1 VKAVIMAGGQGS
13 RLRPLTIN
21 RPKPMVPLVD
31 KPVMAHI
38 VGLLRRHG
46 FTEIV
51 VTLQFMAD
59 RVQDY
64 FGDGS
69 NFGVHLHY
77 SIEEMPLGTAGS
89 VRQAQAFLDEPFLVI
104 SGDALTDFDLEKV
117 LAFHR
122 ERQAAVTIT
131 LTRVPNPL
139 EYGVVIVDEEGR
151 VRQFLEKPSWSE
163 VFSDTVNTGIYV
175 LDPRILDDIPADRPF
190 DFSQDLFP
198 LLMERGEPIYGYIAT
213 GYWCD
218 IGNVQEYM
226 RASADYL
233 EGRVNLE
240 RSGIEVRPGLWC
252 DLEVE
257 LSPEAI
263 IEGPVYLGYGAK
275 VQEGAVI
282 YGPSVVRDFT
292 ILENRAHVDRSIIWR
307 NSYIGERAE
316 LRGAIVGRQCT
327 IKRRAMIFEGAVI
340 GDGTTVNAGAII
352 QPGVRIWPDKEIE
365 EGATVSTSIIWGA
378 QGRKVLFGRY
388 GVSGLV
394 NVDITPEFAA
404 RLGAAYGATLRK
416 GAVVTMNRDAHYT
429 PRMIKRALISGLPSA
444 GVHVADLHSVPIPV
458 ARYVTHALGVAG
470 GIHVRL
476 SPFDNRVVDILFFDE
491 RGLDLGP
498 AARRKIERVFFQE
511 DFRRVYLDDI
521 GRIYDPPQVEEH
533 YLAAFRR
540 ALDME
545 LLRSAGKKM
554 RLVVDYANS
563 SGARVLP
570 AILDELNVEVVAL
583 NSTLDDSKLYRT
595 AQEFEEAMGLLSS
608 LVPVVGANFG
618 MRLDTGGERIY
629 LVDDQ
634 GKRIDGI
641 RTLVLLTYLSL
652 AAHGGGGAV
661 AVPVSAP
668 QAIERLAGRYGAR
681 VIRTRVNPS
690 ALMEACAE
698 QEVLVAGDTAGSF
711 IFPQFYPIC
720 DGLFAIVKLM
730 ELLARQQTTLS
741 EALAQL
747 PPYHM
752 ARLRIP
758 CRWESKG
765 QVMRMLNEQY
775 AERILDRVDGVKIG
789 LGGEEWVLI
798 VPDADGPY
806 FNIYAEAVSE
816 EQAQVLAE
824 KYSGLVVS
832 LQ

>member
-1 VKAVIMAGGQGS
+1 MKAVIMAGGQGS

-38 VGLLRRHG
+38 VGLLKRHG
-46 FTEIV
+46 FTEV
-51 VTLQFMAD
+51 VATLQFMAD
-59 RVQDY
+59 RIQDY

-69 NFGVHLHY
+69 QYGMQFHY
-77 SIEEMPLGTAGS
+77 SVEEVPLGTAGS
-89 VRQAQAFLDEPFLVI
+89 VKQAEALLDETFLVI

-117 LAFHR
+117 MAFHK
-122 ERQAAVTIT
+122 ERGALVTIT

-139 EYGVVIVDEEGR
+139 EYGVIIVDDDGR

-175 LDPRILDDIPADRPF
+175 LEPRIFDYIEPGRPF

-198 LLMERGEPIYGYIAT
+198 ILMEKGAPIYGYIAS

-218 IGNVQEYM
+218 IGNIQEYM

-233 EGRVNLE
+233 EGHVNLE
-240 RSGIEVRPGLWC
+240 RDGVEVRPGVWC
-252 DLEVE
+252 DPEVD

-263 IEGPVYLGYGAK
+263 IEGAVYLGYGTK
-275 VQEGAVI
+275 VREGAVL
-282 YGPSVVRDFT
+282 YGPTVVRDFT
-292 ILENRAHVDRSIIWR
+292 VLESRAHIDRSIIWR

-327 IKRRAMIFEGAVI
+327 VKRRAMVFEGAVI
-340 GDGTTVNAGAII
+340 GDGTTVHAGAII
-352 QPGVRIWPDKEIE
+352 QPGVKIWPGKEIE
-365 EGATVSTSIIWGA
+365 EGATVSSSIIWGA

-404 RLGAAYGATLRK
+404 RLGAAYGATLRQ

-458 ARYVTHALGVAG
+458 ARFVTKSMGVAG

-498 AARRKIERVFFQE
+498 AAQRKIERVFFQE
-511 DFRRVYLDDI
+511 DFRRVYLEDI
-521 GRIYDPPQVEEH
+521 GRISDPPEPEQA

-540 ALDME
+540 SLDMR
-545 LLRSAGKKM
+545 LLRPAAKGI

-563 SGARVLP
+563 SSATILP
-570 AILDELNVEVVAL
+570 AILDELNCDVVAL
-583 NSTLDDSKLYRT
+583 NSTVDDTKIYRT
-595 AQEFEEAMGLLSS
+595 AQEFEESMELLAAM
-608 LVPVVGANFG
+608 VPVVGASFG
-618 MRLDTGGERIY
+618 VHLDTGGERIF
-629 LVDDQ
+629 LVDDR
-634 GKRIDGI
+634 GRRVEGM
-641 RTLVLLTYLSL
+641 RALVLMVGLSL
-652 AAHGGGGAV
+652 AAAGGGTV

-668 QAIERLAGRYGAR
+668 LAVEQLAERYGGK
-681 VIRTRVNPS
+681 VLRTRVSPA
-690 ALMEACAE
+690 ALMEVCAE
-698 QEVLVAGDTAGSF
+698 LPILVAGDGSGSF
-711 IFPQFYPIC
+711 IFPQFYGVC
-720 DGLFAIVKLM
+720 DGLYATVKLL
-730 ELLARQQTTLS
+730 ELLIRQKIPLS
-741 EALAQL
+741 AALADL
-747 PPYHM
+747 PAHSM
-752 ARLRIP
+752 HRMRIP

-765 QVMRMLNEQY
+765 RVMRLLNEQY
-775 AERILDRVDGVKIG
+775 GERIMDRTDGVKIG
-789 LGGEEWVLI
+789 LGGREWVLI
-798 VPDADGPY
+798 IPDADGP
-806 FNIYAEAVSE
+806 FFHIYAEGVSD

-824 KYSGLVVS
+824 KYAGLVVS